1 MIATRV
7 CAAVPVVDLLKI
19 GYDLATIK
27 RVAKMDIDGVKIS
40 VKGLRRTMA
49 AYDFTDLE
57 FDDRLALYEK
67 AKVPII
73 LPQARNALQAW
84 ARGQRARGTLKVSA
98 SA

>member
-49 AYDFTDLE
+49 AY
-57 FDDRLALYEK
+57 AYK
-67 AKVPII
+67 
-73 LPQARNALQAW
+73 
-84 ARGQRARGTLKVSA
+84 
-98 SA
+98 